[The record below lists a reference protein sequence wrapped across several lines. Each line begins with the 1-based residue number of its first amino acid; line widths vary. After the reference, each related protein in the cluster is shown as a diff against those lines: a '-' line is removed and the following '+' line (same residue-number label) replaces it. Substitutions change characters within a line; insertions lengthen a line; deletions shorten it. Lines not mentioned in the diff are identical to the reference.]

1 MCKLFAILFFGIIA
15 KFTVNYKTS
24 EERIL
29 VSVSGSCHFIKGK
42 LTCVNPDYKCTIIN
56 GQELC
61 IRNLYQNGD
70 VCDKE
75 KCKHCL
81 AEFCLDSIVNDVD
94 YIFGPDYLNYNTK
107 VNWKRYLRHFSKETV
122 KKIAIHNNIK

>member
-1 MCKLFAILFFGIIA
+1 M
-15 KFTVNYKTS
+15 
-24 EERIL
+24 R
-29 VSVSGSCHFIKGK
+29 
-42 LTCVNPDYKCTIIN
+42 
-56 GQELC
+56 
-61 IRNLYQNGD
+61 
-70 VCDKE
+70 DKE

>member
-1 MCKLFAILFFGIIA
+1 MRKTLFFLISSFVKNYIKHMCKLFAILFFGIIA

-56 GQELC
+56 G
-61 IRNLYQNGD
+61 
-70 VCDKE
+70 
-75 KCKHCL
+75 
-81 AEFCLDSIVNDVD
+81 
-94 YIFGPDYLNYNTK
+94 
-107 VNWKRYLRHFSKETV
+107 
-122 KKIAIHNNIK
+122 